1 MKLKDLLK
9 GRGKLRKYDELKEW
23 REYFSV
29 NRIIIHTEGRGYYRP
44 HKKETICGH
53 TVIIDELP
61 DHIKQIILDAID
73 AEIKKMEEE

>member
-9 GRGKLRKYDELKEW
+9 GRDKLRKYDELKEW
-23 REYFSV
+23 CEYFDL

-44 HKKETICGH
+44 HKKETIGGYSV
-53 TVIIDELP
+53 VIDQLP
-61 DHIKQIILDAID
+61 DHIKTIIINAID